1 MIIEKEELDK
11 FKSIYK
17 EEFGVEITDEQAED
31 KFGRLLDVLGT
42 LFKYTEEKK
51 WRKGDFFQPYLVG
64 IVLLELI
71 HDNVREFIFFELV

>member
-51 WRKGDFFQPYLVG
+51 
-64 IVLLELI
+64 
-71 HDNVREFIFFELV
+71 

>member
-1 MIIEKEELDK
+1 MNLVPWEIFLYKKYLLLLSLSMIIEKEELDK

-51 WRKGDFFQPYLVG
+51 
-64 IVLLELI
+64 
-71 HDNVREFIFFELV
+71 